1 MIDLGPPS
9 FLCCRRIFTTMKAAS
24 FKTGTCVRLR
34 SLSWL
39 FSLSLSIS
47 ACVVSLEVEAA
58 DYSISGYGTLGFAQT
73 DKPYAYQRFVDDAG
87 TFRRD
92 SIAGVQIDAVFDGQI
107 GATAQLRLS
116 PASDNDAKYRAT
128 LAWAFLSYRPEND
141 WLFRVGRQ
149 RIPLYLYSQNFDVG
163 ATYDFARLPT
173 EMYSISPNN
182 EMDGVSF
189 SRTWSRAD
197 DEVVL
202 DGFWGRSKS
211 DVRIWL
217 RDGIAG
223 VQNAGSMFRRLEA
236 DGGGIALSYR
246 QSDSTFRMSVS
257 RVAIGERGGNSSIP
271 TTFPFVSIAPGVG
284 FYQVDPSLPGPGI
297 PTIRKFD
304 FTTLTL
310 GANVNIGSDYR
321 IISEFAR
328 TNVPETALSTQSTRG
343 YASILKRI
351 DKWTQYVTIAFLKSQ
366 SAPLDLHA
374 SVASTVVP
382 PFVPNAALINAA
394 QRIGADQ
401 VLAFDQRSL
410 AIGTSYALS
419 PTSKLKAELMHV
431 RIGQVSS
438 LVDAPP
444 GSNIRNQGINVIS
457 LSYSVVF

>member
-1 MIDLGPPS
+1 
-9 FLCCRRIFTTMKAAS
+9 MKFAS
-24 FKTGTCVRLR
+24 FSMGNCFRLWAR
-34 SLSWL
+34 SRLVALLLST
-39 FSLSLSIS
+39 S
-47 ACVVSLEVEAA
+47 ACVAPFQVAAA
-58 DYSISGYGTLGFAQT
+58 DYSLSGYGTLGFARS
-73 DKPYAYQRFVDDAG
+73 DKSYAYQRFIDDEG

-92 SIAGVQIDAVFDGQI
+92 SLAGLQIDAKFDGRV

-116 PASDNDAKYRAT
+116 PASDNDAKYQAT
-128 LAWAFLSYRPEND
+128 LAWAFVNYRPGND
-141 WLFRVGRQ
+141 WLLRVGKQ
-149 RIPLYLYSQNFDVG
+149 RIPLYLNSQNYDVG

-189 SRTWSRAD
+189 SRTWSRGY
-197 DEVVL
+197 EEFVL

-217 RDGIAG
+217 REGVRG
-223 VQNAGSMFRRLEA
+223 VQNAGATFRRLEA
-236 DGGGIALSYR
+236 DGGGFALLYR
-246 QSDSTFRMSVS
+246 QNDSIFRMSLS
-257 RVAIGERGGNSSIP
+257 RVAIGILGGNSSIP
-271 TTFPFVSIAPGVG
+271 TTFPFVSLAPGVG
-284 FYQVDPSLPGPGI
+284 YYQVDPMLPGPGI
-297 PTIRKFD
+297 RTIRKFD

-310 GANVNIGSDYR
+310 GADVNIGSGYR

-328 TNVPETALSTQSTRG
+328 TNVPQTALSTQSSRG
-343 YASILKRI
+343 YASILKHI
-351 DKWTQYVTIAFLKSQ
+351 DKWTPYVTYAFLKSQ
-366 SAPLDLHA
+366 FAPLDLHV

-382 PFVPNAALINAA
+382 GFVPNAAQINAA

-419 PTSKLKAELMHV
+419 PTSRLKAELMHV